1 MDAAA
6 AAANPPAL
14 KEFDR
19 WRRRREYLLG
29 EREKGGDHM
38 LLAAFSNFQ
47 VSREENRVTTQM
59 NLYPEWKG
67 ITPWDGDYVKSF
79 ESLRRRSLF
88 GQ

>member
-1 MDAAA
+1 MAAA
-6 AAANPPAL
+6 QRILA
-14 KEFDR
+14 
-19 WRRRREYLLG
+19 WR